1 MNENCLMTRQSQQNG
16 FTLIEVMVVAT
27 IVGIIAAI
35 AVPNYTKHMTK
46 GRRTD
51 AITFLSEAAGEQMRY
66 FSDNNRFADDMEE
79 LGYGDAATFD
89 TPEGLYRVCVINPG
103 GRSTFVLTAT
113 PVAGGRQANDA
124 ECEAF
129 TINDKGVRKNV
140 GGTDTDCW

>member
-1 MNENCLMTRQSQQNG
+1 MNENSPMSRQDQQNG
-16 FTLIEVMVVAT
+16 FTLMEVMIVTV

-35 AVPNYTKHMTK
+35 AIPSYSKHVTK

-51 AITFLSEAAGEQMRY
+51 AITFLSEVAGEQMRY
-66 FSDNNRFADDMEE
+66 FSDNNRYADDMSE

-89 TPEGLYRVCVINPG
+89 TPEGHYRVSVTNPG